1 MAQAGLGHIYG
12 TPFGVRGDRDKAE
25 YWLQK
30 AIDQGTEAAQETR
43 MATYKKSLLNPRK
56 QTISERVKYFRY

>member
-25 YWLQK
+25 YWYKK
-30 AIDQGTEAAQETR
+30 AIDQGIEGAQEGLE
-43 MATYKKSLLNPRK
+43 LLNKKFPK
-56 QTISERVKYFRY
+56 

>member
-30 AIDQGTEAAQETR
+30 AIDQGTEAP
-43 MATYKKSLLNPRK
+43 LNQIK
-56 QTISERVKYFRY
+56 VWAKNSDDGQ

>member
-1 MAQAGLGHIYG
+1 MAQAGLGHIYV

-30 AIDQGTEAAQETR
+30 AIDQGTETAQETR
-43 MATYKKSLLNPRK
+43 IPFVFCCNVLGRFLGQASGRK
-56 QTISERVKYFRY
+56 CS

>member
-30 AIDQGTEAAQETR
+30 AIDQETEAAQETR
-43 MATYKKSLLNPRK
+43 TPLRLPMDG
-56 QTISERVKYFRY
+56 